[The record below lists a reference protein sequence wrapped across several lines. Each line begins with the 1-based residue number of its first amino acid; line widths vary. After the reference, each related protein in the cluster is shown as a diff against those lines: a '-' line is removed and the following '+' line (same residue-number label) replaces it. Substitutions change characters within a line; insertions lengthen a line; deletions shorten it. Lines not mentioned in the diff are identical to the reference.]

1 MTVTA
6 RHRFLVGTLSPDEP
20 LWEAELVGDTL
31 TVRAVPL
38 RAQNVFS
45 MTVHPSL
52 PLVYLVEF
60 ADSPLLHLVSLEG
73 EHVVPLSSTPLD
85 GIAGACRVR
94 VDAEGTTLAVTG
106 YFSSNALLARLSSD
120 GHSLAESHMIALE
133 GHGPDPERQT
143 TSHPHDVLFR
153 GDELIVVDLG
163 ADRLH
168 RVGLADGLAR
178 EPILLPEG
186 SGPRHATTG
195 PGDTLVVS
203 GELDSA
209 VYLVSPHGTQVAP
222 ASSIDTGER
231 NYPSTIVSS
240 ERHTSVWVANRGA
253 NTIRR
258 YDVGGSALAALEE
271 TPSGAE
277 WPEHLAVVDD
287 VMLVAHSRGNSL
299 TVLPIDSDGRLGSPL
314 ARAAVPQAVWVEP
327 VATCSN
333 RGTASISSRV

>member
-1 MTVTA
+1 MTVPY
-6 RHRFLVGTLSPDEP
+6 RFLVGTLSPDEP
-20 LWEAELVGDTL
+20 LWEAELVGDAL

-45 MTVHPSL
+45 ITLHPSL
-52 PLVYLVEF
+52 PLAYLVEF
-60 ADSPLLHLVSLEG
+60 ADSPLLHVLSLG
-73 EHVVPLSSTPLD
+73 DGTVLPVSSTPLE

-94 VDAEGTTLAVTG
+94 VDAAGATLAVAG
-106 YFSSNALLARLSSD
+106 YFSSNVLVARLSSD
-120 GHSLAESHMIALE
+120 GHSLTESHTIALE
-133 GHGPDPERQT
+133 GHGTDLERQT
-143 TSHPHDVLFR
+143 VSHPHDVLFR

-168 RVGLADGLAR
+168 RLGLTDGLAR
-178 EPILLPEG
+178 EPILVPPG
-186 SGPRHATTG
+186 SGPRHAVVG
-195 PGDTLVVS
+195 PGDTLFVS

-209 VYLVSPHGTQVAP
+209 VYLVGPGGTRAAP
-222 ASSIDTGER
+222 ASSATASER
-231 NYPSTIVSS
+231 NYPSTIVYS
-240 ERHTSVWVANRGA
+240 EPHASVWVANRGA

-258 YDVGGSALAALEE
+258 YGVGGSALTALEE

-314 ARAAVPQAVWVEP
+314 ASASVPQAVWVEP
-327 VATCSN
+327 VGACSN

>member
-1 MTVTA
+1 MSA
-6 RHRFLVGTLSPDEP
+6 PRRFLVGTLSPDEP
-20 LWEAELVGDTL
+20 LWEAELVGGAL

-45 MTVHPSL
+45 ITMHPSL
-52 PLVYLVEF
+52 PLAYLVEF
-60 ADSPLLHLVSLEG
+60 ADSPLLHVLSLG
-73 EHVVPLSSTPLD
+73 DGPVVPLSSTPLE

-94 VDAEGTTLAVTG
+94 VDAEGTTLAVAG
-106 YFSSNALLARLSSD
+106 YFSSNVLVARLASD
-120 GHSLAESHMIALE
+120 GLSLTESHTIALK
-133 GHGPDPERQT
+133 GHGPDPDRQT
-143 TSHPHDVLFR
+143 VSHPHDVLFR
-153 GDELIVVDLG
+153 GDELIAVDLG

-168 RVGLADGLAR
+168 RLNLADGLAR
-178 EPILLPEG
+178 KPVLLPRG
-186 SGPRHATTG
+186 SGPRHAASG
-195 PGDTLVVS
+195 PDDTLVVS

-209 VYLVSPHGTQVAP
+209 VYLVGASETQSAA
-222 ASSIDTGER
+222 ASTVDGGER
-231 NYPSTIVSS
+231 NYPSTILYS

-258 YDVGGSALAALEE
+258 YGVEGSALVALEE
-271 TPSGAE
+271 TPSGAQ

-314 ARAAVPQAVWVEP
+314 ASAAVPQAVWVEP
-327 VATCSN
+327 VPTCSN